1 MIEVSGI
8 LSTAGAVKDY
18 VLDFEPDYYE
28 IHGQRFPI
36 TTRTKVELTLTNKSR
51 DEIQVAFHMNL
62 SIEIPCDRCLKSV
75 IKHFDLDFDDLISFK
90 EDEENE
96 DIKSGYV
103 VGYNLDVDKLVC
115 DEILV
120 NWPIKILCSDNCK
133 GVCGSCGKNLN
144 LGTCDCQDTGL
155 DLRMAVIQDIFKG
168 FKEV

>member
-1 MIEVSGI
+1 MINVSAV
-8 LSTAGAVKDY
+8 LSNEGAVKEMTY
-18 VLDFEPDYYE
+18 PLEFKYYKLQGSE
-28 IHGQRFPI
+28 YPI
-36 TTRTKVELTLTNKSR
+36 IEKTDVNLKLTRINDSELEVEFSNS
-51 DEIQVAFHMNL
+51 L

-75 IKHFDLDFDDLISFK
+75 IKHFDLSFSEKISFL

-103 VGYNLDVDKLVC
+103 IGYNLDVDKLVL

-120 NWPIKILCSDNCK
+120 NWPDKVLCSEDCK
-133 GVCGSCGKNLN
+133 GVCGSCGKDLN

>member
-1 MIEVSGI
+1 MINVSTV
-8 LSTAGAVKDY
+8 LSNEGSIKEMSY
-18 VLDFEPDYYE
+18 PLEFETYKYQGNE
-28 IHGQRFPI
+28 YPI
-36 TTRTKVELTLTNKSR
+36 TEKTDVNLKLTRLNDSELEVEFNNS
-51 DEIQVAFHMNL
+51 L
-62 SIEIPCDRCLKSV
+62 SIEIPCDRCLTSV
-75 IKHFDLDFDDLISFK
+75 IKHFDLSFSEKISFK

-103 VGYNLDVDKLVC
+103 VGYNLDVDKLVL

-120 NWPIKILCSDNCK
+120 NWPEKVLCSENCK

-155 DLRMAVIQDIFKG
+155 DLRMAVIQDIFKD